1 MRRIK
6 LILFLFLFC
15 IGIQPALS
23 QGSEAVFEENFEN
36 VVGTSDGKT
45 KLDPSQL
52 NHPSGWTFDNVY
64 AGEGN
69 LIIKEGGSITL
80 PEIPELIGNANLFIY
95 ANYWRNPDK
104 DYEGIDVSYFEQG
117 VPLSVSISNGKLS
130 SDEINGKLRMYGVD
144 GNSRLKITAPNDIV
158 LRNISIYYSTYGYS
172 EGDYIRFSHEAGP
185 FYDPFD
191 LTLNPWNV
199 QVDYG
204 DSIYNITV
212 YTLDGTEPNR
222 YSQRYHK
229 GDKIHIASTTTVRA
243 ALILADGSMRHNVPM
258 TYTLTKRYDINELP
272 ENTYQIEV
280 KPGQLKKQL
289 LDLDPDEVNGLVL
302 TGTMNGEDLKFLAD
316 AQGLVGSLAYLDL
329 EKVKFEYDETVYR
342 TYSPSKG
349 FHEEQK
355 IYNYIFSKENRTEQV
370 PAGFGYKRYDCYRN
384 NLAWA
389 FIKNE
394 NLVVVKL
401 PENMTEVGED
411 IFGDCKNLR
420 GVKIPEGVSR
430 INKEAFYG
438 CSILETINF
447 PAKLTSVGDN
457 AFSLCS
463 KMELDN
469 LPNSL
474 LHVGQ
479 SAFCYVPLQALKL
492 DRKVEIGAGA
502 FSNTPITEIEMA
514 TPCDSILGGTFSDCP
529 NLTKITIGEGLKYIG
544 DKAFA
549 NSPVKEANLPSTL
562 RDISSTA
569 FTGYSSYCPFIN
581 DIQPENHIRYIG
593 KVAYLCVDRDLEEY
607 TIKDGTVTLADN
619 LFENWQGNATTFHI
633 PASVEQIGNKAFAGT
648 QIKTL
653 PEMLGLKRIGGEA
666 FYGCKNL
673 KKLTI
678 PETVEY
684 IGGRAFYGCSNIWS
698 LTYNAINAECESF
711 MEPNAPLEKIVIGGK
726 VRRLPNVI
734 FSGREFTEVAL
745 PSCLERID
753 DYAFSGCEN
762 LTTINLSDSIRY
774 IGDNAF
780 SGCKNL
786 TSINL
791 SDCIRYIGNNVFSEC
806 KNLTTINLSDSI
818 RYIGEGA
825 FYGCSSL
832 KNIHWPLRLTTI
844 GNYAFRQT
852 ALETISLPEG
862 VTSVGINAFHNC
874 PFAKTVYI
882 PSTANVE
889 DNCSYY
895 FEQEEGVNCVITCM
909 SPIPHPDA
917 KLWNKGVAAIKVPA
931 ELVEQYKAQFPDI
944 ADKVMAVN
952 QVGVMDKD
960 SKTSFAAGI
969 SEEADLGDAVI
980 GDVYVTVGDGDGYD
994 STDGSIVLNSTMT
1007 TAEVAGIGSL
1017 APGKSDIANRF
1028 NGLIVK
1034 VNAGDGTMVI
1044 DCKTVGK
1051 NTLNVKVGEA
1061 EPQAFVKS
1069 DRGTIEVAY
1078 RVDKETCVYIYGA
1091 EQEVAD
1097 DAETA
1102 KAHQV
1107 AACRPLSRAAALSA
1121 SASENCVKIYAV
1133 GVSQSTGIN
1142 HTLIDGNSPII
1153 GYYTLDGVK
1162 IEQPNAPGIY
1172 VVRRA
1177 DGSNY
1182 KLVIK

>member
-1 MRRIK
+1 M
-6 LILFLFLFC
+6 
-15 IGIQPALS
+15 S

-212 YTLDGTEPNR
+212 YTLDGTVPNR

-229 GDKIHIASTTTVRA
+229 DDKIHIASTTTVRA
-243 ALILADGSMRHNVPM
+243 ALILADGSMCYHVPK
-258 TYTLTKRYDINELP
+258 TYTLTKRYDINEQP

-329 EKVKFEYDETVYR
+329 EKVKLEYDGTVYR

-384 NLAWA
+384 NLARA
-389 FIKNE
+389 FFKNGS
-394 NLVVVKL
+394 LVTVKL
-401 PENMTEVGED
+401 PESMTELGEN
-411 IFGDCKNLR
+411 IFDDCKALR
-420 GVKIPEGVSR
+420 GVKLPEGVAH
-430 INKEAFYG
+430 IEGAAFQG
-438 CSILETINF
+438 CNILEKLNF

-457 AFSLCS
+457 AFRSCLSL
-463 KMELDN
+463 ELDN
-469 LPNSL
+469 LPDSL
-474 LHVGQ
+474 LYVGRE
-479 SAFCYVPLQALKL
+479 AFCDVPLKALKL
-492 DRKVEIGAGA
+492 DRKVEMGAGA
-502 FSNTPITEIEMA
+502 FSNTPITEIEMT
-514 TPCDSILGGTFSDCP
+514 TPCDSIREGTFRDCP

-544 DKAFA
+544 YSAFS

-562 RDISSTA
+562 RDISSYA
-569 FTGYSSYCPFIN
+569 FLGYSSYCPFIN

-593 KVAYLCVDRDLEEY
+593 KVAYQCVDRDLEEY
-607 TIKDGTVTLADN
+607 TIKDGTVTLADE
-619 LFENWQGNATTFHI
+619 LFESSQGNAFHI
-633 PASVEQIGNKAFAGT
+633 PASVEQIGNGAFAYT
-648 QIKTL
+648 QIKAL

-726 VRRLPNVI
+726 VRRLPNGI

-774 IGDNAF
+774 IGKSVF
-780 SGCKNL
+780 SGCQ
-786 TSINL
+786 
-791 SDCIRYIGNNVFSEC
+791 
-806 KNLTTINLSDSI
+806 NLTTINLSDSI
-818 RYIGEGA
+818 RYIGDGA

-844 GNYAFRQT
+844 GNFAFRET

-895 FEQEEGVNCVITCM
+895 FEQKEGVNCVITCM

-944 ADKVMAVN
+944 ADKIMAVN
-952 QVGVMDKD
+952 QVGAMDKD

-1007 TAEVAGIGSL
+1007 AAEVAGIGSL

-1034 VNAGDGTMVI
+1034 VNTGDGTMVI

-1097 DAETA
+1097 DTEAA

-1107 AACRPLSRAAALSA
+1107 AACRPLSRAAAFSA

-1142 HTLIDGNSPII
+1142 HTLIDSNSPII

-1177 DGSNY
+1177 NGSNY

>member
-15 IGIQPALS
+15 IGIQPALAE
-23 QGSEAVFEENFEN
+23 GRDLLFKETFEN

-45 KLDPSQL
+45 KLNPSQL
-52 NHPSGWTFDNVY
+52 DNPSGWTFDNVY

-80 PEIPELIGNANLFIY
+80 PVIPELIGNASLLIN
-95 ANYWRNPDK
+95 ATYWREPDK
-104 DYEGIDVSYFEQG
+104 DYDDIDPAFWDKIAT
-117 VPLSVSISNGKLS
+117 LNVSISNGKLS
-130 SDEINGKLRMYGVD
+130 SNECERSLCMYGVD
-144 GNSRLKITAPNDIV
+144 GNSRLKITAPHDIV
-158 LRNISIYYSTYGYS
+158 LRYVYVYYPVNNW
-172 EGDYIRFSHEAGP
+172 EDPIIRFSREAGP

-191 LTLNPWNV
+191 LTLNPWDI
-199 QVDYG
+199 QVDDG
-204 DSIYNITV
+204 DDIYNITV
-212 YTLDGTEPNR
+212 YTLDGSMPNR
-222 YSQRYHK
+222 HSQRYHK

-243 ALILADGSMRHNVPM
+243 AMILADGTMRYNIPM

-514 TPCDSILGGTFSDCP
+514 TPCDSILGGTFRDCP

-544 DKAFA
+544 YSAFS

-562 RDISSTA
+562 RDISSYA
-569 FTGYSSYCPFIN
+569 FLGYSSYCPFIN

-607 TIKDGTVTLADN
+607 TIKEGTVTLADN
-619 LFENWQGNATTFHI
+619 LFESWQGTTFHI
-633 PASVEQIGNKAFAGT
+633 PASVEQIGNKAFAYT
-648 QIKTL
+648 QIKAL
-653 PEMLGLKRIGGEA
+653 PEMPGLKRIGGEA

-684 IGGRAFYGCSNIWS
+684 IGGSAFYGCSNIWS

-711 MEPNAPLEKIVIGGK
+711 MEPNAPLEKIVIGDK
-726 VRRLPNVI
+726 VRRLPGGL
-734 FSGREFTEVAL
+734 FGGKEFTEVTL
-745 PSCLERID
+745 PACLERID
-753 DYAFSGCEN
+753 EFAFYGCKN

-774 IGDNAF
+774 IGDN
-780 SGCKNL
+780 
-786 TSINL
+786 
-791 SDCIRYIGNNVFSEC
+791 
-806 KNLTTINLSDSI
+806 
-818 RYIGEGA
+818 A

-844 GNYAFRQT
+844 GSRAFRQT

-862 VTSVGINAFHNC
+862 VTSVGDGAFYIC

-889 DNCSYY
+889 GDINYY
-895 FEQEEGVNCVITCM
+895 FELKEGVNCVITCM
-909 SPIPHPDA
+909 SPTPHPQA
-917 KLWNKGVAAIKVPA
+917 KYWNKGVAAIKVPA

-944 ADKVMAVN
+944 ADKIMAVN
-952 QVGVMDKD
+952 QVGAMDKD

-1078 RVDKETCVYIYGA
+1078 RVGKETCVYIYGA
-1091 EQEVAD
+1091 EQEMAD

-1142 HTLIDGNSPII
+1142 HTLIDSNSPII

-1177 DGSNY
+1177 NGSNY